1 MKILFLEWKS
11 YCVPD
16 MAEALKEAGH
26 DVTLATCAEMTD
38 RYSAEFDGFL
48 KEKLRTSAYDAVFTF
63 NYFPIVSRSCNKE
76 HLLYISWVYDNP
88 LVTLFSCTV
97 INPCNRIFLFDY
109 HSYEYFH
116 NQGISTIYYLP
127 LCANSKRLSQTMNV
141 NISQNDISFVGSLYT
156 EPKQRLYDQLSD
168 LDPYS
173 KGYMDALVDAQSH
186 IDGYF
191 FLEEALTPS
200 LLDAMQK
207 IYPITP
213 NHDGAETPA
222 YVYSQY
228 FLGRRATAL
237 ARIDLLNKLSQN
249 FDVIVYTHADCK
261 DILPNAIYGGKIDYY
276 DTMPAIFQHSKINLN
291 ITLKTIQTGIPL
303 RAWDILGCGG
313 FLLTNFQQE
322 LCDLFVPDED
332 FVYYESPADAIEKA
346 AYFLSHDRERQE
358 ITHNAFEKIAA
369 SHTFHHRVQ
378 SMFELI

>member
-16 MAEALKEAGH
+16 MSEALTEAGH
-26 DVTLATCAEMTD
+26 DVTVTTCSEMTD
-38 RYSAEFDGFL
+38 RYSSDFESFFL
-48 KEKLRTSAYDAVFTF
+48 KQLHNASYDAVFTF
-63 NYFPIVSRSCNKE
+63 NYFPVVSRNCQKQG
-76 HLLYISWVYDNP
+76 LLYLSWVYDNP

-116 NQGISTIYYLP
+116 NQGIPTVFYLP
-127 LCANSKRLSQTMNV
+127 LCANPDRLRKTSDAN
-141 NISQNDISFVGSLYT
+141 NIQNDISFVGSLYT
-156 EPKQRLYDQLSD
+156 EPKQCLYDKLSGLD
-168 LDPYS
+168 LYT
-173 KGYMDALVDAQSH
+173 KGYLDALVDAQSH

-191 FLEEALTPS
+191 FLEEALTPP

-207 IYPITP
+207 VCPVTP

-222 YVYSQY
+222 YIYAHY

-237 ARIDLLNKLSQN
+237 ARIDLLNKLSEN
-249 FDVIVYTHADCK
+249 FNVTVYTHTDCSEL
-261 DILPNAIYGGKIDYY
+261 LPNTTYGGKIDYY
-276 DTMPAIFQHSKINLN
+276 NTMPAIFEHSKINLN

-322 LCDLFVPDED
+322 LCDYFVPGED
-332 FVYYESPADAIEKA
+332 FIYYQSPSDAIEKA
-346 AYFLSHDRERQE
+346 AYFLTHENERKE
-358 ITHNAFEKIAA
+358 IAHNVLEKIAA